1 MEGVT
6 PNFWGWD
13 LSKLKKCSMFISSV
27 LKNQPKQIK
36 IMILDQQFILST
48 RPKLFDQALIF
59 RLIFSW
65 RIPHTTLACR
75 PSLVRGQE
83 KSFLKM

>member
-1 MEGVT
+1 
-6 PNFWGWD
+6 
-13 LSKLKKCSMFISSV
+13 
-27 LKNQPKQIK
+27 
-36 IMILDQQFILST
+36 MILDQQFILST

-75 PSLVRGQE
+75 PNLVRGQE
-83 KSFLKM
+83 TSFLKM